1 MTFSSQTFVLAVSG
15 ASRTRTVGALGT
27 LSCLTFDLLRR
38 ALQSLIRK
46 AQRIRPRRCLQ
57 KFSNFYFILLYAR
70 HALGSWQTLCKGTK
84 PLKGPRGPQPP
95 PTFSVFSQLCAR
107 LMEQPKVT
115 ECSVHSG
122 KPSEDY
128 QSSCKPLDDSSTA
141 RETALN
147 AQLGKYHLTA

>member
-27 LSCLTFDLLRR
+27 LSCLTFDRSSTGAPVSHSQSSAHQASPLSPKV
-38 ALQSLIRK
+38 LQFL
-46 AQRIRPRRCLQ
+46 
-57 KFSNFYFILLYAR
+57 FYF
-70 HALGSWQTLCKGTK
+70 TLCSACARVLADFVQGDQALEGT
-84 PLKGPRGPQPP
+84 PWT
-95 PTFSVFSQLCAR
+95 PTSADLSVFSQLCAR

-128 QSSCKPLDDSSTA
+128 LSSCKPLDDSSTA